1 MRTRFR
7 MTMTIAVA
15 SAVFLQSCTTLS
27 TTADYEEAMALVE
40 ARSGWRPTWNAP
52 WAETVPDWDGQSA
65 LTVEQA
71 VTIALQNNR
80 QMRATLEAIATARA
94 DLVQSG
100 LLPNPVLSV
109 AFGVPIN
116 GAGGATTVSV
126 SLIQQLADLW
136 QRPARQDA
144 AAASLREQILSVSDS
159 ALRLVADVR
168 GDHARI
174 VYAQHGIK
182 LTESHIGLVERS
194 IELTQRRIQAG
205 EATILDANRL
215 QQLHMG
221 LQAELKQ
228 QRLELAMLKRGLLS
242 RIGRAK
248 LPAEWSAE
256 DAVSIPSSPATKMT
270 EEQLVEL
277 VHTQRLDVAAAKQAY
292 ESLRHELRVAKLG
305 AIPDVG
311 AGPAFER
318 EDDGRDELGA
328 AIDLEIPIFDTNQ
341 ARAAKAMSQLRRA
354 RAEYEH
360 SIQTAIAQV
369 RSAWLQARTAQE
381 LVAFYQEN
389 VLVLAADNL
398 SLAERAFQAGQ
409 VDMTVVLE
417 TRRQLIE
424 AEIQLNQ
431 IKGKAQ
437 ASVIELE
444 YAAGG
449 RIELPVDSSDS
460 IDDNENQGDDL

>member
-1 MRTRFR
+1 MRTPFR

-15 SAVFLQSCTTLS
+15 SAVFLQSCTTLN
-27 TTADYEEAMALVE
+27 TTADYEEAMTLVE
-40 ARSGWRPTWNAP
+40 ARSGWRPIWNAP
-52 WAETVPDWDGQSA
+52 WAETVPSWDGQSP
-65 LTVEQA
+65 LTVDQA

-100 LLPNPVLSV
+100 LLPNPVLGV
-109 AFGVPIN
+109 AFGLPID
-116 GAGGATTVSV
+116 GSGGATSVSV

-144 AAASLREQILSVSDS
+144 AAASLRQQILSVSDS

-174 VYAQHGIK
+174 VYGQHGIS
-182 LTESHIGLVERS
+182 LTESHIELVERS
-194 IELTQRRIQAG
+194 IELTQRRIRAG
-205 EATILDANRL
+205 EATVLDANRL
-215 QQLHMG
+215 RQLRLN
-221 LQAELKQ
+221 LQAELAQ
-228 QRLELAMLKRGLLS
+228 QRLELGSLKRGLLS
-242 RIGRAK
+242 RIGRAE
-248 LPAEWSAE
+248 LRADWSAD
-256 DAVSIPSSPATKMT
+256 DAVTVPASAATKMT
-270 EEQLVEL
+270 EEQLIEL
-277 VHTQRLDVAAAKQAY
+277 VHTQRLDVAAAKQAF

-305 AIPDVG
+305 AIPDVD
-311 AGPAFER
+311 AGPAYER
-318 EDDGRDELGA
+318 EDDRRDELGA

-341 ARAAKAMSQLRRA
+341 ARGARAMSQLRRA

-360 SIQTAIAQV
+360 SAQAAIAEV
-369 RSAWLQARTAQE
+369 RNAWLQTRTAQE

-417 TRRQLIE
+417 TRRQLME
-424 AEIQLNQ
+424 AEIRLNQ
-431 IKGKAQ
+431 IKATAE

-444 YAAGG
+444 YAVGG
-449 RIELPVDSSDS
+449 RIDSPVDASDNA
-460 IDDNENQGDDL
+460 DDGESQGDEP